1 MPVRSS
7 APVMRARDDRYSAY
21 LPIALAL
28 LTLWTFLQWQFFQWA
43 SHLLDQATRVVSGP
57 LA

>member
-1 MPVRSS
+1 
-7 APVMRARDDRYSAY
+7 MRACDDRYSAY

-28 LTLWTFLQWQFFQWA
+28 LTLWTFLQWEFFQWA
-43 SHLLDQATRVVSGP
+43 SHLLDQATRLLSGP